1 MLEDK
6 LLIWNFKGGSSEA
19 LCRIYGKYGDYLL
32 ALAAALLQ
40 DINAAEDVVHDVF
53 CKFIESREKFR
64 LDGSLKSFLAT
75 CVVNLARD
83 RLRAR
88 QSQPCGLDEAAAIP
102 LDTKEPQ
109 HYAIF
114 GEEARNLNRAI
125 AQLALEQREVIML
138 HLRGGMKFREIA
150 GLQGISINTA
160 KSRYRYGLEKLRTLL
175 SDKEKKNEISEK
187 HGTIN
192 QEVNS
197 TVR

>member
-1 MLEDK
+1 MLEDR
-6 LLIWNFKGGSSEA
+6 LLIWKFKGGSDEA
-19 LCRIYGKYGDYLL
+19 LCRIYRKYGDYLL

-53 CKFIESREKFR
+53 CKFIESREKFK

-75 CVVNLARD
+75 CVVNLASD

-88 QSQPCGLDEAAAIP
+88 KLHDCDLDGAAIKA
-102 LDTKEPQ
+102 LDTNEPQ

-114 GEEARNLNRAI
+114 GEQAEGLNRAI
-125 AQLALEQREVIML
+125 AQLTYEQREVIML

-150 GLQGISINTA
+150 CKQGISINTA
-160 KSRYRYGLEKLRTLL
+160 KSRYRYGLDKLRTLL
-175 SDKEKKNEISEK
+175 SDKEKKNEISQK
-187 HGTIN
+187 YRTVN

-197 TVR
+197 KVR